1 VFANSVL
8 GARTDRY
15 GDFID
20 ICAAITG
27 RAPYAG
33 LHLDENRR
41 GEILFRVSGL
51 PDRLLGADVLYSVL
65 GHLVGLESG
74 TLVPVIDGLPAGT
87 SEDRLKALG
96 AAAASSGSVGLF
108 HAVGVTPEA
117 PTLEAALQGEA
128 VRTIEV
134 TMERIARA
142 RDSLSTATEGDLDAV
157 SVGTPHFSVSEFEQL
172 VGLLDG
178 ARAADGVA
186 FYVSTG
192 RSVLAEAESRGWI
205 EVCERAGVTIVAD
218 TCTYVT
224 PILRSDARVVMTNS
238 GKWAYYAPGNLGV
251 QVVFGSLA
259 ECVRS
264 AVEGKVWRDPAL
276 WADA

>member
-1 VFANSVL
+1 VEA
-8 GARTDRY
+8 G
-15 GDFID
+15 
-20 ICAAITG
+20 TG
-27 RAPYAG
+27 
-33 LHLDENRR
+33 
-41 GEILFRVSGL
+41 
-51 PDRLLGADVLYSVL
+51 
-65 GHLVGLESG
+65 
-74 TLVPVIDGLPAGT
+74 VPVIDGLPADV

-117 PTLEAALQGEA
+117 PTLDDALQGRPP

-134 TMERIARA
+134 TPEAVARA
-142 RDSLSTATEGDLDAV
+142 RDSLTTAAGDKLRAV
-157 SVGTPHFSVSEFEQL
+157 SVGTPHFSLSEFGRL
-172 VGLLDG
+172 VALLDG
-178 ARAADGVA
+178 VRFAEGVE

-192 RSVLAEAESRGWI
+192 RSVLTEAESRGW
-205 EVCERAGVTIVAD
+205 VDLCEGAGITIVTD

-224 PILRSDARVVMTNS
+224 PILRAQSGVVMTNS

-264 AVEGKVWRDPAL
+264 AMEGKVWRDPDA
-276 WADA
+276 WAGV